1 MPNPKSE
8 NSKEKISRYRC
19 KMTRLT
25 CKISFDFAWSIV
37 DGSFFLLVLDKW
49 IRAALH
55 QNLTNSQHAPRRA
68 DMEGSVPFLV
78 RDVDQDVRLWRTES
92 KKRKRKKEK
101 EKKERIFNQP
111 KFQDHSVRSFQFYPT
126 LVMLNRS
133 NNSIAPKRHQVKV
146 VLSIGEK

>member
-1 MPNPKSE
+1 MPLAELTWRGVFPSWFGM
-8 NSKEKISRYRC
+8 ST
-19 KMTRLT
+19 KM
-25 CKISFDFAWSIV
+25 SDYEE
-37 DGSFFLLVLDKW
+37 
-49 IRAALH
+49 
-55 QNLTNSQHAPRRA
+55 QNK
-68 DMEGSVPFLV
+68 
-78 RDVDQDVRLWRTES
+78 